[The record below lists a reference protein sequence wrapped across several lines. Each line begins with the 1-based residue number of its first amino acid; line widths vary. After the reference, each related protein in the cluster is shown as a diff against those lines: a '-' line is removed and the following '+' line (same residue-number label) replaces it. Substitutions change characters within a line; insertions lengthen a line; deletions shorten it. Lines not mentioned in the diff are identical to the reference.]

1 MPWLITKKPEDTK
14 APRTIKEWITTFL
27 DNDEEDFYAQF
38 HRFGADDPN
47 DPAAGHD
54 STGHDRDSSGSTG
67 TYYDDIDVDIED
79 GVLESLVILA
89 LAATLVVLVYV
100 RQQRALRRGEQQQ
113 QQQQQHQ
120 GQQQQPA
127 GAGPGAGNNNAA
139 DNNRGLFPRPG
150 EPDFAQWA
158 AGAVGH

>member
-1 MPWLITKKPEDTK
+1 M
-14 APRTIKEWITTFL
+14 
-27 DNDEEDFYAQF
+27 
-38 HRFGADDPN
+38 
-47 DPAAGHD
+47 
-54 STGHDRDSSGSTG
+54 
-67 TYYDDIDVDIED
+67 
-79 GVLESLVILA
+79 
-89 LAATLVVLVYV
+89 LVYV

-113 QQQQQHQ
+113 QQQQ